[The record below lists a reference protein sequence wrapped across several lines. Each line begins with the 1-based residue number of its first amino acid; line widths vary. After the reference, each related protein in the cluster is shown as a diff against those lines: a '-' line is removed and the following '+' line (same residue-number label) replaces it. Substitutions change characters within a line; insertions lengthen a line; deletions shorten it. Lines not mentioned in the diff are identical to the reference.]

1 MEIAGEFRI
10 PASKQAVWDALNN
23 PEVLKDSLPGC
34 ENIDKTSDTEMT
46 ATVTIK
52 LGPVKARFAGKV
64 TLSDLNPPNSYT
76 LTGEGQGGAAGFAS
90 GEAKVNLEEDG
101 DGTIL
106 TYTAEAKVGG
116 KLAQIGS
123 RLIDST
129 SKKLAA
135 QFFGKFAEI
144 VGEAQDDKAGEPSAG
159 EQKAPTAPAK
169 PAAPSISSEKKR
181 GGLPTIVWVGGVSI
195 IAVILILLFTGVI

>member
-1 MEIAGEFRI
+1 MDIAGEFRI

-23 PEVLKDSLPGC
+23 PEVLKEALPGC

-52 LGPVKARFAGKV
+52 LGPVKARFSGKV
-64 TLSDLNPPNSYT
+64 TLSDLDPPNSYT

-101 DGTIL
+101 DGTVL

-144 VGEAQDDKAGEPSAG
+144 VGEAQDDTTGEPSAS
-159 EQKAPTAPAK
+159 EPKASG
-169 PAAPSISSEKKR
+169 APSVSPAERR

-195 IAVILILLFTGVI
+195 IALILILIFTGVF

>member
-1 MEIAGEFRI
+1 MIIAGEYRI
-10 PASKQAVWDALNN
+10 PANKQAVWDALNN

-34 ENIDKTSDTEMT
+34 EKIEKTSDTEMT

-76 LTGEGQGGAAGFAS
+76 LTGDGQGGAAGFAS
-90 GEAKVNLEEDG
+90 GAAKVHLAEDG
-101 DGTIL
+101 DVTIL

-135 QFFGKFAEI
+135 QFFGKLADI
-144 VGEAQDDKAGEPSAG
+144 VGGDEGDEPSEKLAA
-159 EQKAPTAPAK
+159 EQETPATP
-169 PAAPSISSEKKR
+169 PAQPNNRER
-181 GGLPTIVWVGGVSI
+181 GRGLPTSVWVGGVSI
-195 IAVILILLFTGVI
+195 IAIILVLLFTGVF

>member
-1 MEIAGEFRI
+1 MDIAGEFRI

-23 PEVLKDSLPGC
+23 PEVLKEALPGC

-52 LGPVKARFAGKV
+52 LGPVKARFSGKV

-90 GEAKVNLEEDG
+90 GEAKVNLAEDG

-106 TYTAEAKVGG
+106 TYTAAAKVGG

-144 VGEAQDDKAGEPSAG
+144 VGEAQDDTAD
-159 EQKAPTAPAK
+159 EQKAPAATAK
-169 PAAPSISSEKKR
+169 PATPSASSGEKR

-195 IAVILILLFTGVI
+195 IALILILIFTGVI

>member
-1 MEIAGEFRI
+1 MDIAGEFRI

-23 PEVLKDSLPGC
+23 PEILKNSLPGC

-52 LGPVKARFAGKV
+52 LGPVKTRFSGKV
-64 TLSDLNPPNSYT
+64 TLSDLNPPSSYT

-90 GEAKVNLEEDG
+90 GVAKVNLAEDG

-106 TYTAEAKVGG
+106 TYTADAKVGG

-144 VGEAQDDKAGEPSAG
+144 VGESQDDATGEPSPG
-159 EQKAPTAPAK
+159 EKKAPAAPAK
-169 PAAPSISSEKKR
+169 PAAPSASSGEKR
-181 GGLPTIVWVGGVSI
+181 DGLPTIVWVGGVSI
-195 IAVILILLFTGVI
+195 IALILILLYTGVI

>member
-1 MEIAGEFRI
+1 MDIAGEFRI

-23 PEVLKDSLPGC
+23 PEVLKEALPGC

-52 LGPVKARFAGKV
+52 LGPVKARFSGKV

-90 GEAKVNLEEDG
+90 GEAKVNLAEDG

-106 TYTAEAKVGG
+106 TYTAAAKVGG

-144 VGEAQDDKAGEPSAG
+144 VGEAQDDTAD
-159 EQKAPTAPAK
+159 EQKAPAAPAK
-169 PAAPSISSEKKR
+169 PATPSASSGEKR
-181 GGLPTIVWVGGVSI
+181 GGLPMIVWVGGVSI
-195 IAVILILLFTGVI
+195 IALILILIFTGVI